1 MKIRYPTT
9 AEAEATAIRCTLPIR
24 YEEDLEELGADFPGL
39 SGKRLTL
46 TLDIDTAT
54 VRDWPAGR
62 TASLHLK
69 VVDEGSYDLLDA
81 AGSVLVRRDGCYVP
95 SCIPSSWGDYVVMS
109 VEEDGRISGWRPCAV
124 DIAADFWPQELL

>member
-24 YEEDLEELGADFPGL
+24 YEEDLEELGDDFPGL
-39 SGKRLTL
+39 SGKSLAL
-46 TLDIDTAT
+46 DLDIDTAT
-54 VRDWPAGR
+54 VRNWPAGR

-69 VVDEGSYDLLDA
+69 VVDEGSYELL
-81 AGSVLVRRDGCYVP
+81 AGDGTVLASCRDDYVP
-95 SCIPSSWGDYVVMS
+95 SCIPSEWGDYVVMS
-109 VEEDGRISGWRPCAV
+109 IEEDGRISGWRPCAV